1 VSLSVEFRSISC
13 NANWPTTFSTKSK
26 WRVSWK
32 GFGNIIKVW
41 VPFHKTH
48 RTSTSGLLCRST
60 FWEEKFSRHMA
71 ASSVDRTAARYVARV
86 FDCVVTGRRRE
97 EMYSA
102 DST

>member
-1 VSLSVEFRSISC
+1 
-13 NANWPTTFSTKSK
+13 
-26 WRVSWK
+26 
-32 GFGNIIKVW
+32 
-41 VPFHKTH
+41 
-48 RTSTSGLLCRST
+48 LCRST